1 MAKGWRL
8 GEAWRSLEVSGTEA
22 TLADNL
28 GTDPLAT
35 AVTAELTTCCG
46 GWRQENRS
54 DADGS
59 RGRERRQ
66 VHCLKVTNVTDEDPG
81 VTIKHRTWQEEASGI
96 AQLGKR
102 LTLLSRTSTNTV

>member
-1 MAKGWRL
+1 MAKGWRP

-28 GTDPLAT
+28 GTDLLAT
-35 AVTAELTTCCG
+35 AVTAELTMCCG
-46 GWRQENRS
+46 GRRQENRS

-66 VHCLKVTNVTDEDPG
+66 VHCLKVTNVTDKDPR
-81 VTIKHRTWQEEASGI
+81 VTIKHRTRQEEASGT

-102 LTLLSRTSTNTV
+102 LTLLSRKSTNTV